1 MNRSGTARDTG
12 DRGTEA
18 GHVGGGLIPDADLN
32 RSAVQAH
39 TNTPP
44 GSQGTRTADRE
55 RACPCLPVRVLL
67 PCHVRLR
74 STRSPAS
81 EARSATW
88 GQRNAGRPGTSG
100 VPSATWRLR
109 DGGHSA
115 ESSARTTELRRPQT
129 ESGLQRA
136 PRGGSAGGG
145 GWSDA
150 HARPV
155 SCPPCLQ
162 GEEHF
167 HSRTHPALR
176 KRTWLTRHARIR
188 TETSISYKGKK
199 GKLRGTTTFPATI
212 STKRGLSE
220 GSSIL
225 HCKLSLEFN
234 FTQGEIPAKQ
244 NKTFAWRDYDS
255 KLYKGENVD
264 GQTTS
269 LLSEA
274 SYQQ

>member
-1 MNRSGTARDTG
+1 MGSKERRAPRDVWCALSDLAPEGRRSQCREQRPH
-12 DRGTEA
+12 DRA
-18 GHVGGGLIPDADLN
+18 
-32 RSAVQAH
+32 S
-39 TNTPP
+39 PP
-44 GSQGTRTADRE
+44 ADRE
-55 RACPCLPVRVLL
+55 R
-67 PCHVRLR
+67 
-74 STRSPAS
+74 PAAGA
-81 EARSATW
+81 AR
-88 GQRNAGRPGTSG
+88 R
-100 VPSATWRLR
+100 
-109 DGGHSA
+109 
-115 ESSARTTELRRPQT
+115 ERR
-129 ESGLQRA
+129 GD
-136 PRGGSAGGG
+136 